1 MGEKKERE
9 REAGR
14 GAVEFVVP
22 KASSAYVSIEL
33 SLTFPWM

>member
-1 MGEKKERE
+1 MGEKNE
-9 REAGR
+9 REAGG